1 MDNRFGYY
9 GMDYN
14 LRPTLPEHVNNNIAS
29 TGLPYLYYPGKY
41 LTAHDDDDGVGFVNK

>member
-1 MDNRFGYY
+1 MDNRFSYY
-9 GMDYN
+9 GMDLN

-41 LTAHDDDDGVGFVNK
+41 LTHDVDRGSIDNLY